1 MAPLGKGLIAIGLVL
16 IAVGSMLWGLGYVP
30 IFGHLP
36 GDIQFLHNHTILHA
50 RTAFAPAPVTSSGS
64 DGPAGSGGSGERHL
78 QGCYADIDGLLS
90 TLAVL
95 RRGQTP
101 TSHG

>member
-36 GDIQFLHNHTILHA
+36 GDIQF
-50 RTAFAPAPVTSSGS
+50 
-64 DGPAGSGGSGERHL
+64 
-78 QGCYADIDGLLS
+78 
-90 TLAVL
+90 
-95 RRGQTP
+95 RRGNLNFYFP
-101 TSHG
+101 LVSCMVASIILSLIFAIFRR